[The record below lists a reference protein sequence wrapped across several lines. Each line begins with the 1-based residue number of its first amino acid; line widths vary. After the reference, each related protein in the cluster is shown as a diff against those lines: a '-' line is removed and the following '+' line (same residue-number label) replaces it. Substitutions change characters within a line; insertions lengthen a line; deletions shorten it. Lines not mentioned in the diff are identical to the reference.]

1 MIAEAR
7 SSGQITH
14 EDTMRLL
21 RLTHHCFLLQM
32 LIQINFGLK
41 SERVTASL
49 KAIAVFAT
57 QLPQ

>member
-7 SSGQITH
+7 VAKLLM
-14 EDTMRLL
+14 EDIMRLL

-32 LIQINFGLK
+32 LIQVNFGLK
-41 SERVTASL
+41 SERVTASP
-49 KAIAVFAT
+49 KAVTVLAT